1 MIHRDYLDIHELEKR
16 LADGTAKVPI
26 GSMWRHFKGGDFR
39 VLRIVFDSESLQLE
53 VVHESVE
60 NPKVAF
66 TRSLTNW
73 LDAVDFKGY
82 TLSRFEMIENKHTEQ

>member
-1 MIHRDYLDIHELEKR
+1 MIQRDYLDIQELEKL
-16 LADGTAKVPI
+16 LADGTTKVPI

-60 NPKVAF
+60 SPNVAF
-66 TRSLTNW
+66 TRSLANW
-73 LDAVDFKGY
+73 LDTVDFKGY
-82 TLSRFEMIENKHTEQ
+82 TLSRFEMIENKKTK